1 MLFDQDRI
9 TISQGNDITYFQIGY
24 QITNDL
30 AEAISIMMRTT
41 HENDTIW
48 NTKIKNK
55 PDINVDKSL
64 YWLSGGDEEW
74 INLTNYNQPWIE
86 CSDLYINEFKQ
97 TIEAIID
104 ESLTLKDIKNGFN
117 NKLNM
122 LKMYDFAIA
131 NNLIK

>member
-9 TISQGNDITYFQIGY
+9 TINQGNDITYFQIGY
-24 QITNDL
+24 VITNDL
-30 AEAISIMMRTT
+30 AEAISIIMRTT
-41 HENDTIW
+41 HGNDIIW

-55 PDINVDKSL
+55 PDINVEKSL

-86 CSDLYINEFKQ
+86 CSDLYVNEFKQ
-97 TIEAIID
+97 TIETIID
-104 ESLTLKDIKNGFN
+104 ESLTLKDVKNGFN
-117 NKLNM
+117 DKLNM

-131 NNLIK
+131 SNLIK